1 MRTLST
7 VDVDQVGGAVSG
19 DTVYGAAVG
28 VGVGLLGIA
37 LAVTAPVWGT
47 ALLLGG
53 SIAASAVAIQRA
65 LDD

>member
-1 MRTLST
+1 MQALST
-7 VDVDQVGGAVSG
+7 VDLEEVGGAVSG

-37 LAVTAPVWGT
+37 LGVTAPIWGT